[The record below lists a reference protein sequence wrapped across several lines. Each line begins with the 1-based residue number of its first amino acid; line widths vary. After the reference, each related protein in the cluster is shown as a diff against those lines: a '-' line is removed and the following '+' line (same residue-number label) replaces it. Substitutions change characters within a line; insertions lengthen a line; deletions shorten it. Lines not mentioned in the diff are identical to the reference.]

1 MPPKAAPKIYQ
12 LLVKTHTLTVM
23 ITAEPK
29 TTIASLKLE
38 VLSAL
43 KADVNQVPGVP
54 KVEETEDFEI
64 CQIPKA
70 RGKPG
75 TQYEV
80 LQESATVAGTVT
92 NWEVLFIQFKDA
104 SGKFLIFGRPS
115 HARCIASL
123 SPPLNGKMN
132 LLAIAGKL
140 MPVEV
145 TQPSLLGDD
154 DEEEVPRTRAMPAN
168 DVPSGGKGKRK
179 APDE

>member
-43 KADVNQVPGVP
+43 KADVNQVPSVP
-54 KVEETEDFEI
+54 KVEKTEDFEI

-80 LQESATVAGTVT
+80 LQESATIAGTVT

-104 SGKFLIFGRPS
+104 S
-115 HARCIASL
+115 
-123 SPPLNGKMN
+123 
-132 LLAIAGKL
+132 GKL

-154 DEEEVPRTRAMPAN
+154 DEEEVPRTRAIPAN
-168 DVPSGGKGKRK
+168 DVPSGSKGKRK